1 MNLNL
6 SKRLRDFIS
15 NSRHIISIS
24 YKPTNE
30 EFLRSAKIILL
41 GILLIGVSGVIIG
54 IILSLIAT
62 GTLSFI

>member
-1 MNLNL
+1 MNLNI
-6 SKRLRDFIS
+6 SKRFRDFIS
-15 NSRHIISIS
+15 NSKHILNIS

-41 GILLIGVSGVIIG
+41 GILLIGGSGVIIG

-62 GTLSFI
+62 GNLSFI